1 VCHLEKVFVS
11 LLQPG
16 ILKNSFAALDSLSAQ
31 ELSFGVGVVLP
42 LPLAL
47 DHTVVLR
54 AANQR
59 LPATLHI
66 AICYWLLVLQAQS
79 SSNTSCKRDVVW
91 YLTNDWQ
98 SCVMTAACL

>member
-1 VCHLEKVFVS
+1 
-11 LLQPG
+11 
-16 ILKNSFAALDSLSAQ
+16 
-31 ELSFGVGVVLP
+31 VLP